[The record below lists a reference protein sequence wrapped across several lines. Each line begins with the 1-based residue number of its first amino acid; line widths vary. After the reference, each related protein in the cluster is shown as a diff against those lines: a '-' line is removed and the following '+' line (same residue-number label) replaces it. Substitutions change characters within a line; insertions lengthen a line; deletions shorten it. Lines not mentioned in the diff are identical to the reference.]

1 MAAILGKLGKGPV
14 NFRLFSR
21 WEAMRRIL
29 VGVVVSYFEV
39 EYMEVAVHNL
49 SLRHHYLKLDNLK
62 QITQFS
68 NAKHVLDFIISLL
81 LHTNCLR
88 DNSHPI
94 CIFAVFTLVQQ
105 NWFLCTLFL
114 FNAGI

>member
-1 MAAILGKLGKGPV
+1 
-14 NFRLFSR
+14 
-21 WEAMRRIL
+21 MRRIL

-49 SLRHHYLKLDNLK
+49 SLRHHYLKVDNLK
-62 QITQFS
+62 QIPQFS
-68 NAKHVLDFIISLL
+68 NAKHVLNLIISLL

-94 CIFAVFTLVQQ
+94 CIFAVFMLVKQ
-105 NWFLCTLFL
+105 NWFLCVHTVSFL
-114 FNAGI
+114 MRASDYFHWVNSFFVRLTIKQ